1 MFTAVWS
8 ASTMPVN
15 SAAVSATVTERTPM
29 VSISRATSLR

>member
-8 ASTMPVN
+8 ASTMPVK

-29 VSISRATSLR
+29 MSISRATS